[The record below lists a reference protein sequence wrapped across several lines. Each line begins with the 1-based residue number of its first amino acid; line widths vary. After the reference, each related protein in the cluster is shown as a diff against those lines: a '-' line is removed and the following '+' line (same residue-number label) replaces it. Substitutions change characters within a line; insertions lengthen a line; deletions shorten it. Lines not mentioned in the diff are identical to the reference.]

1 MCFIFKQ
8 LQEDVVVFL
17 LVVEAEGVAEV
28 EEEEGDDNRKDLDN
42 RLAYAQIKLLLIKVA

>member
-1 MCFIFKQ
+1 M
-8 LQEDVVVFL
+8 VVFL

-42 RLAYAQIKLLLIKVA
+42 GLAYAQIKLLSIKVA